1 MSFFD
6 SIFGKRADPSANANK
21 YLNQI
26 PGQLEQG
33 YGRAIEQ
40 GQNPAQTLNDFMKQY
55 QQSEGGRYAQDEALR
70 ASGNAAAAG
79 GMAGTPS
86 DQFGQGRLAA
96 AIGND
101 QMQQWLQNVLGI
113 NNQGLQAE
121 QGKAGDMTN
130 LYTTQG
136 TMGFQQGQQQNQQRN
151 QLIQSLM
158 QMLGQGAG
166 AAMGKWM

>member
-1 MSFFD
+1 MSFWD
-6 SIFGKRADPSANANK
+6 SIFGKRADPSANANQ
-21 YLNQI
+21 YLNKI
-26 PGQLEQG
+26 PEQLNQG
-33 YGRAIEQ
+33 YGRAIQQ
-40 GQNPAQTLNDFMKQY
+40 GQNPHETLAGFQEGWH
-55 QQSEGGRYAQDEALR
+55 QSPGQKFAMDEALR
-70 ASGNAAAAG
+70 ASRGAAAAG
-79 GMAGTPS
+79 GTAGTPG
-86 DQFGQGRLAA
+86 DQFDSGHLAA
-96 AIGND
+96 SIGSD
-101 QMQQWLQNVLGI
+101 QMQQYVNNILGI

-121 QGKAGDMTN
+121 QGKAGDMSN